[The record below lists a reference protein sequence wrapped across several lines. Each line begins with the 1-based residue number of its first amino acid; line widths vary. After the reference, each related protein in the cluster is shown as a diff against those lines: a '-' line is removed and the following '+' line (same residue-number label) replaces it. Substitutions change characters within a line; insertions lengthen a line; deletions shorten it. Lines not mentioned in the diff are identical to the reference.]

1 MQWDASALLAQLAL
15 GEDSRIEFKQ
25 VFFKGLRVRE
35 PHRDRLAN
43 ELAAFGNSSGG
54 ALIFSITDDGDVCP
68 LSRAEMDAL
77 EAFVT
82 EICSDS
88 VDPPLPFLTR
98 RLALPERNPVLIV
111 EVESSVQVHR
121 SPGGYY
127 ARLGSSA
134 RQLGPGALRRLFQR
148 RGGSGELGPDET
160 TVAGTG
166 LPTLDKTLTER
177 FVSSRT
183 AQPDE
188 TQLAKLG
195 LLREDET
202 GMFRATVA
210 GVLLG
215 TDRPDALIKGAV
227 IEAAH
232 YRGAVL
238 GRADQLDAA
247 TITGPL
253 DRQIR
258 DAVGFVRRN
267 MRVAAR
273 KTPARVEVPQY
284 SPRAVFEAIVNAVV
298 HRDYTMT
305 DSRIRLFMFE
315 DRLEIRSPGALPNTL
330 PIEAMRQRQATRNE
344 TVASLLRMLAVG
356 GVHGA
361 GDRQYFL
368 EQRGE
373 GVPAIYE
380 ETMALTGA
388 DPAYELVGEAELRL
402 TLPAS
407 RPPAGGVEGIVPA
420 SRPPAGGVE
429 GIVTVA
435 VNGVPLAG
443 ATVLAVYPNKTWMQH
458 QTDTFGRVGFDFHS
472 ALPIT
477 VFVGAPGHRANVVRE
492 WRPPETLDVELAE
505 LSKGGSMVIA
515 QRTGQVPGL
524 AGHLNPILDKL
535 DRMSLYADNIAI
547 NDGAQQPVHFSL
559 KEGLDLVDVNGTER
573 VVRFVDMLGES
584 SVLEY
589 EQG

>member
-25 VFFKGLRVRE
+25 VFFSGLRVRE

-43 ELAAFGNSSGG
+43 ELVAFGNSSGG
-54 ALIFSITDDGDVCP
+54 ALIFSVTDDGDVCP

-77 EAFVT
+77 ETFVT

-88 VDPPLPFLTR
+88 IDPPLPFLTR

-127 ARLGSSA
+127 GRLGSSA
-134 RQLGPGALRRLFQR
+134 RQLAPGALRRLFQR
-148 RGGSGELGPDET
+148 RGGSGEVGPDET

-166 LPTLDKTLTER
+166 LPTLDKTLTDR

-215 TDRPDALIKGAV
+215 TDRPDTHVKGAV

-232 YRGAVL
+232 YRGVVL

-273 KTPARVEVPQY
+273 KAPARVEVPQF

-344 TVASLLRMLAVG
+344 TIASLLRMLAVG
-356 GVHGA
+356 DVHGA

-373 GVPAIYE
+373 GVPTIFE
-380 ETMALTGA
+380 ETTALTGA
-388 DPAYELVGEAELRL
+388 DPAYELIGEAELLL
-402 TLPAS
+402 TL
-407 RPPAGGVEGIVPA
+407 PA

-435 VNGVPLAG
+435 VNDVPLAG
-443 ATVLAVYPNKTWMQH
+443 ATVLAVYPNKTWLQS

-477 VFVGAPGHRANVVRE
+477 AFVGAPGHRGNVVRG

-535 DRMSLYADNIAI
+535 DRMTLYADNIAI
-547 NDGAQQPVHFSL
+547 NGGAQQPVHFSL
-559 KEGLDLVDVNGTER
+559 KENLSLVDVNGTER
-573 VVRFVDMLGES
+573 VVRFIDMLGES

>member
-25 VFFKGLRVRE
+25 VFFNGLRVRE

-54 ALIFSITDDGDVCP
+54 ALVCSVTDDGDVCP
-68 LSRAEMDAL
+68 LTRAEMDAL

-88 VDPPLPFLTR
+88 IDPPLPFLTR
-98 RLALPERNPVLIV
+98 RLALPERNAVLIV

-166 LPTLDKTLTER
+166 LPTLDKMLTDR

-202 GMFRATVA
+202 GMFRATAA

-215 TDRPDALIKGAV
+215 TDRPDAHVKGAV

-232 YRGAVL
+232 YRGTVL
-238 GRADQLDAA
+238 GHADQLDAA

-273 KTPARVEVPQY
+273 KTPARVEVPQF

-344 TVASLLRMLAVG
+344 TIASLLRMLVVG
-356 GVHGA
+356 DVHGA
-361 GDRQYFL
+361 GDRHYFL

-373 GVPAIYE
+373 GVPAIFE
-380 ETMALTGA
+380 ETYALTGA
-388 DPAYELVGEAELRL
+388 DPAYELVGDTELLL
-402 TLPAS
+402 TL
-407 RPPAGGVEGIVPA
+407 PA

-435 VNGVPLAG
+435 VNGMPLAG
-443 ATVLAVYPNKTWMQH
+443 AAVLAVYPNKTWLQG

-477 VFVGAPGHRANVVRE
+477 VFVGAPGHRANVVPG
-492 WRPPETLDVELAE
+492 WRPPEPLNVELAT

-524 AGHLNPILDKL
+524 AGRLNPILDKL
-535 DRMSLYADNIAI
+535 DRMMLYADNIAI

-559 KEGLDLVDVNGTER
+559 EENLNLVDVNGTER
-573 VVRFVDMLGES
+573 VVRFIDMLGES

-589 EQG
+589 ESG

>member
-1 MQWDASALLAQLAL
+1 MQWDAAALLARLAL
-15 GEDSRIEFKQ
+15 GEDSHIEFKQ
-25 VFFKGLRVRE
+25 VFFRGLKVRE

-54 ALIFSITDDGDVCP
+54 ELIFSVTDDGDACP

-88 VDPPLPFLTR
+88 IDPPLPFLTR

-111 EVESSVQVHR
+111 EVEPSVQVHR

-134 RQLGPGALRRLFQR
+134 RQLAPVALRRLFQR

-166 LPTLDKTLTER
+166 LPTLGKILTAR

-202 GMFRATVA
+202 GVFRATVA

-215 TDRPDALIKGAV
+215 TDRPDAHVKGAV

-232 YRGAVL
+232 YRGTVL

-273 KTPARVEVPQY
+273 KTPARVDVPQF

-344 TVASLLRMLAVG
+344 TIASLLRMLAVG
-356 GVHGA
+356 DVHGA

-373 GVPAIYE
+373 GVPAIFE
-380 ETMALTGA
+380 ETIALTGA
-388 DPAYELVGEAELRL
+388 DPVYELIGDAELVL
-402 TLPAS
+402 TL
-407 RPPAGGVEGIVPA
+407 PA

-443 ATVLAVYPNKTWMQH
+443 ATVLAVYPNKTWLQS

-477 VFVGAPGHRANVVRE
+477 VFVGAPGHRGNVVRE
-492 WRPPETLDVELAE
+492 WRPPEGLDVELAE

-524 AGHLNPILDKL
+524 VGRLNPILDKL
-535 DRMSLYADNIAI
+535 DRMSLYADNVAI
-547 NDGAQQPVHFSL
+547 NGGVQQPVHFTL
-559 KEGLDLVDVNGTER
+559 EENLNLVDVNGTER
-573 VVRFVDMLGES
+573 VVRFIDMLGES
-584 SVLEY
+584 SVVEY
-589 EQG
+589 ESGRS